1 MMHIA
6 VRGRKRFSYLL
17 TVAAALYL
25 LSAPRVDAREQLC
38 DPSYQ
43 NCRTPLIDLINAE
56 TVEIDVGLW
65 FMEDARYSSAIVQR
79 WKAGVKVR
87 ILMDPRVF
95 PQDAPDVTVM
105 NQLQVA
111 GIPMRK
117 RIASGIEH
125 WKAMI
130 FAGQRTVYFGSANFS
145 DEAFVPASPYVNYVD
160 ETVYV
165 TDDATVVNSFMRKFD
180 DAWIDTTNYANYANS
195 SGTLVRSYA
204 IYSIDPELNFPP
216 DQDYAARSVKEYNLE
231 TRKID
236 VMMFRITDRRH
247 TDAIIAA
254 HARGVAIRLMV
265 DHDEYRL
272 PERLWDAWNVD
283 RLYAAGIPIRWNVHQ
298 GVSHGK
304 LVLLYGLGETIFGS
318 SNWSSP
324 SAASQHEHNYF
335 TTKTNILNW
344 FVTYFERRWNNSN
357 PLGVPESAAFAPLP
371 PDKPVYKSPASG
383 ATGIGTASQ
392 KLAWDGG
399 PWAHNYDIYF
409 GTSSPPPLLA
419 ANQNLGPDD
428 PTAPSQQKFAL
439 PTLQPGTTYYWQI
452 VSKTMANQTKAGSIW
467 SFTTAG
473 TPPHIDDTPP
483 APWLSAD
490 IGLVPVA
497 GSAGYSGGTFTI
509 KGSGADIWGTAD
521 AFHFVYRTM
530 TGDSTIVARVAS
542 IQNVNAWSKGGVM
555 IRETLSAGSKQALML
570 VSAGKGAAFQRRQS
584 TGGDSV
590 STPAS
595 ASAPPHW
602 VALQRRG
609 STIIAYE
616 SSDGSTWT
624 AVGTDTIS
632 MASTVFV
639 GLAVTSH
646 TTSSATTALIDG
658 VYVSS
663 P

>member
-1 MMHIA
+1 MVHIA

-17 TVAAALYL
+17 AVAAALHV
-25 LSAPRVDAREQLC
+25 LSAPRADAREQLC

-43 NCRTPLIDLINAE
+43 NCRTPLLDIINAE

-79 WKAGVKVR
+79 WKAGVKVL

-105 NQLQVA
+105 NQLQA
-111 GIPMRK
+111 GGIPMRK

-160 ETVYV
+160 ETVYF

-180 DAWIDTTNYANYANS
+180 DAWTDTTNYANYANS
-195 SGTLVRSYA
+195 SGTPARSYPTYA
-204 IYSIDPELNFPP
+204 IDPELNFPP
-216 DQDYAARSVKEYNLE
+216 DQDYAARSVKDYNRE
-231 TRKID
+231 TRQID

-247 TDAIIAA
+247 TDAMIAA

-272 PERLWDAWNVD
+272 PARLWDAWNVD

-335 TTKTNILNW
+335 TNKTNIFNW

-357 PLGVPESAAFAPLP
+357 PLGVQESAAFAPLP

-383 ATGIGTASQ
+383 ATSIGTSSQ

-428 PTAPSQQKFAL
+428 PASPSQQKYTLA
-439 PTLQPGTTYYWQI
+439 TLQPGTTYYWQI
-452 VSKTMANQTKAGSIW
+452 VSKTMANQTKTGSDLGLHDSGDATAPRRLGSVAMGERRRRVGALRGRRHVFERHVQDHRLRPGHLGHRRRVPLRLPADDRRRHDHRAGGEHPERERLGEGRRHDPRDALGRIE
-467 SFTTAG
+467 AG
-473 TPPHIDDTPP
+473 DHARVDREGRGIP
-483 APWLSAD
+483 AP
-490 IGLVPVA
+490 
-497 GSAGYSGGTFTI
+497 
-509 KGSGADIWGTAD
+509 
-521 AFHFVYRTM
+521 AFHRRRFGEYDRL
-530 TGDSTIVARVAS
+530 
-542 IQNVNAWSKGGVM
+542 GG
-555 IRETLSAGSKQALML
+555 RAPAL
-570 VSAGKGAAFQRRQS
+570 GGGAAPRQY
-584 TGGDSV
+584 D
-590 STPAS
+590 
-595 ASAPPHW
+595 HR
-602 VALQRRG
+602 L
-609 STIIAYE
+609 
-616 SSDGSTWT
+616 
-624 AVGTDTIS
+624 
-632 MASTVFV
+632 
-639 GLAVTSH
+639 
-646 TTSSATTALIDG
+646 
-658 VYVSS
+658 
-663 P
+663 